1 MLADSP
7 SDYTLDLAVKM
18 LRSPTSRSFLQ
29 TSENS
34 QGTSH
39 PEMMEIVEELPEA
52 IESASSLQEVELA
65 DILQAPSF
73 LASHS
78 KSRPGPKD
86 RSSTVHSSTKASSGL
101 QAS

>member
-1 MLADSP
+1 
-7 SDYTLDLAVKM
+7 
-18 LRSPTSRSFLQ
+18 
-29 TSENS
+29 
-34 QGTSH
+34 
-39 PEMMEIVEELPEA
+39 MMEIVEELPEA